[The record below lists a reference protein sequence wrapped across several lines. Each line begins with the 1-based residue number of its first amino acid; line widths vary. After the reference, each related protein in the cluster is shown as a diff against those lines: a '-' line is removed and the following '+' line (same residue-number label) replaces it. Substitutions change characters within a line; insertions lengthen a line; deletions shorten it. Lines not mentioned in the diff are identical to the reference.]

1 MQKLVLGYC
10 AGFISGVGA
19 YIAYTKYKER
29 KEQINKENE
38 RLFNEINSDIE
49 KLQKRRKEHL
59 EELEKEYDDDI
70 RTSYPPTMNTED
82 FDTYLE
88 ENPEKLESILRAYD
102 LKEGKIEEIKK
113 GVNDEIMV
121 DFPQYMSEAQRNY
134 ILSNVSPLSLSV
146 EYKNALCKLFFT
158 EYDRNSFENDD
169 IILFDACL
177 EDKYSYIGTDIQD
190 TISIG
195 DILLYYAEQFEYDI
209 DVDRTTYFGEV
220 LNNIYEDNINSY
232 LNDNYVLKICDE
244 IISGER
250 IIFPI
255 ETGANSIKHSYELY
269 IYDRVNN
276 V

>member
-1 MQKLVLGYC
+1 MQKLILGYC

-70 RTSYPPTMNTED
+70 RTSYPPTINTED

-88 ENPEKLESILRAYD
+88 ENPEKLESILKAYD

-158 EYDRNSFENDD
+158 DYDRNCFEDDD

-220 LNNIYEDNINSY
+220 LNNIYEGNINSY

-255 ETGANSIKHSYELY
+255 ETGVKSIKHSYELY
-269 IYDRVNN
+269 IYERINN
-276 V
+276 I